1 MNTFLSRVTLVLVST
16 AAGNIWHSDQILF
29 LVNIKTVLFCR
40 EGTVA
45 AVFCRKS
52 DADKAFVV
60 CSTLGI

>member
-1 MNTFLSRVTLVLVST
+1 MIAFLSLVTLVLVST
-16 AAGNIWHSDQILF
+16 AAGNIWHSDQILL
-29 LVNIKTVLFCR
+29 LVTIKTVPFCR

-52 DADKAFVV
+52 DADKAVVV